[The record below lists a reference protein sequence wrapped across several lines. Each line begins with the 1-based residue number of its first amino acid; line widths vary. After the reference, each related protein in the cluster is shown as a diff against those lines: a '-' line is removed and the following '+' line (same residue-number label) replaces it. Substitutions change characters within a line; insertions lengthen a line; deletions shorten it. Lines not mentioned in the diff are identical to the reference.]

1 MKLAA
6 ERAAELLALARR
18 LGHDFKALEL
28 LDRAL
33 THTSRANE
41 AGPDVRH
48 NEPFEFLGDAVLGF
62 VVADLLHRR
71 NPEGDEGTKSRI
83 RAHLVAEPSL
93 AQRAQALGLPELLLL
108 GRGEEKTGG
117 RRKVALWADAYEAVV
132 AALYLDGGTDAARRF
147 IEKDFGGEVDAGPQ
161 DAIVDHKSALQELLQ
176 SRGQAVPEYVVVEES
191 GPSHRRRFRVE
202 CRIAGHAVSSGEGSS
217 KKEAQQ
223 ESARRA
229 LDLLR

>member
-1 MKLAA
+1 MKA
-6 ERAAELLALARR
+6 ERTAELESLACR
-18 LGHDFKALEL
+18 LGHHFSDLGR

-33 THTSRANE
+33 THTSHANE
-41 AGPDVRH
+41 AGPEVRH

-62 VVADLLHRR
+62 LVADLLHRR
-71 NPEGDEGTKSRI
+71 DPEGDEGIKTRM
-83 RAHLVAEPSL
+83 RAHLVGESGL
-93 AQRAQALGLPELLLL
+93 ARRAQALGLPELLLL

-117 RRKVALWADAYEAVV
+117 RRKVTLWADAYEAVV
-132 AALYLDGGTDAARRF
+132 AAVYLDGGVEAARRF
-147 IEKDFGGEVDAGPQ
+147 IERDFGAEIEAGPQ

-176 SRGQAVPEYVVVEES
+176 SRGQAVPEYAVVEES

-202 CRIAGHAVSSGEGSS
+202 CRIEGRGVSVGEGSS

-229 LDLLR
+229 LDLQRG